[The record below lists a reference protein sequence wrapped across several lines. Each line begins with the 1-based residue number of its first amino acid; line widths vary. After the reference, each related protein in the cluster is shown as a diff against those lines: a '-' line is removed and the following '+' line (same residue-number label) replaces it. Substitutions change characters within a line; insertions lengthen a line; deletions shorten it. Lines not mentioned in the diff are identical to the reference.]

1 MNPEDMRETLW
12 QTMELAKRRPADSEC
27 RVVFCMT
34 TESDTVHV
42 ATHADGELSLAAL
55 AQFVIEVGRRVTS
68 VIMSAEEISHEE
80 AAKLVQTFV
89 EVGCDVAERT
99 DTPTGADHPSSNP
112 ATI

>member
-1 MNPEDMRETLW
+1 MNSETMNETMR
-12 QTMELAKRRPADSEC
+12 QAMEFAKSRPADSEC

-68 VIMSAEEISHEE
+68 VIMSVEESLSHEE
-80 AAKLVQTFV
+80 ATELVKTFF
-89 EVGCDVAERT
+89 ETGCDMAKRT
-99 DTPTGADHPSSNP
+99 NTPTGAISDYP
-112 ATI
+112 IQ

>member
-12 QTMELAKRRPADSEC
+12 QTVELAKSRPADSEC

-42 ATHADGELSLAAL
+42 TTHADGELSLAAL

-68 VIMSAEEISHEE
+68 VIMSGEESLSHEE
-80 AAKLVQTFV
+80 ATELVKTFF
-89 EVGCDVAERT
+89 EVGCDMAERT
-99 DTPTGADHPSSNP
+99 NTPTGAISDYP
-112 ATI
+112 IQ